1 MPYLIDT
8 ESEESKERRKWEMD
22 QSAYGAPGR
31 PRAQIANSEAGR
43 WPVMLFKAERIPG
56 HLPGAGKL
64 SVGVETPR
72 RNMFPGGQAGDD
84 GWMQARE
91 AADQFAFGNQLI
103 AKDEAEYKRA
113 KANGWADS
121 SAAALELAERRERE
135 VSQAAAER
143 AFVDS
148 KMSEKAQAE
157 AAALDASTFEHQ
169 PEIPEQPRRR
179 GRPRKVQTDQP
190 AA

>member
-8 ESEESKERRKWEMD
+8 DSEEAKERRKWEMD
-22 QSAYGAPGR
+22 PSPYGQPGR
-31 PRAQIANSEAGR
+31 PRARIANSAEGR
-43 WPVMLFKAERIPG
+43 WPVCLFKAERVPG

-64 SVGVETPR
+64 SVGVEIPR
-72 RNMFPGGQAGDD
+72 RNLFPGGQAGDD

-91 AADQFAFGNQLI
+91 AAEQFAAGNLLF
-103 AKDEAEYKRA
+103 AKTEEEYKRA

-121 SAAALELAERRERE
+121 AAEALELAEKAEKE

-143 AFVDS
+143 AYRDS
-148 KMSEKAQAE
+148 KMSEAAQAE
-157 AAALDASTFEHQ
+157 AAAHDAATFEHQ
-169 PEIPEQPRRR
+169 PEIPEKRRP
-179 GRPRKVQTDQP
+179 GRPRKVQPEP